1 MYRTVFV
8 YVACVITATALVH
21 QDKKDP
27 PRDKA
32 TEPKA
37 FTGEKTS
44 WHGFD
49 RYDFLLDD
57 EKLTIEPFKAAADEK
72 NGIKGEVKGKRR
84 CIVVVPKKNADG
96 NPWSWRGC
104 YWDHEPQTEIEL
116 LKRGFHIT
124 FAGCDP
130 GKQWDAWY
138 AFLTEQYGLSKKP
151 NFIGMSRGGFNA
163 FTWATAN
170 PDKVSCIYA
179 DNPAISPASLSKLGE
194 LARNDVP
201 LLHVCGSLDPLLG
214 KHTLAAE
221 GIYQQLGGRV
231 SVMIKDGA
239 GHHPH
244 SLRDP
249 KPIADFIEQS
259 LKPVNA
265 PVPGFVGKSATKS
278 VFYGTESFYRE
289 HPSDK
294 TYITCRGPL
303 FVECHDRYD
312 FKLDGIKGSVGVIV
326 PKVAAPG
333 KPWVFRADVVGRDAV
348 IDIELLAKGFHIV
361 TGPVPYDANGPSLQ
375 DWNTVYKYL
384 VGQGFSRKPI
394 MEGAGGAAGEAFAW
408 AIENADRVSC
418 IYCEN
423 PILRSTMS
431 KTPPLDNLEA
441 LAKAK
446 VPLYHVCG
454 ELDPWLKSQTRVAE
468 ERYKKL
474 GGQITVIVKDGAGH
488 YPLAPND
495 RQGVVDFIVKAA
507 Q

>member
-1 MYRTVFV
+1 MYRTFFVFV
-8 YVACVITATALVH
+8 VCGAASTVLAH
-21 QDKKDP
+21 QEKKDTP
-27 PRDKA
+27 GEKS

-37 FTGEKTS
+37 FSGEKTS

-72 NGIKGEVKGKRR
+72 AGIKGEVKGKRR
-84 CIVVVPKKNADG
+84 CIVVVPKKTADG

-116 LKRGFHIT
+116 LKRGFHIA

-138 AFLTEQYGLSKKP
+138 KFLTEQYGLSKKP

-179 DNPAISPASLSKLGE
+179 DNPAISPASLAKLGE

-201 LLHVCGSLDPLLG
+201 ILHVCGSLDPLLG

-221 GIYQQLGGRV
+221 GIYQSLGGRV

-249 KPIADFIEQS
+249 KPIVDFIEQS
-259 LKPVNA
+259 LKPVSA
-265 PVPGFVGKSATKS
+265 PVPGFAGKSPTKS
-278 VFYGTESFYRE
+278 VFYAAETFYRE
-289 HPSDK
+289 YPTEK

-303 FVECHDRYD
+303 FVECYDRYE
-312 FKLDGIKGSVGVIV
+312 FKLDGIKGGVGVIV
-326 PKVAAPG
+326 PKVAAAG

-348 IDIELLAKGFHIV
+348 IDIDLLAKGFHIV

-375 DWNTVYKYL
+375 DWNAVYKHL
-384 VGQGFSRKPI
+384 VEHGFSKKPT

-408 AIENADRVSC
+408 AIENADRVAC

-423 PILRSTMS
+423 PILRGTMS
-431 KTPPLDNLEA
+431 KTPVLDNLAA
-441 LAKAK
+441 LAKAN

-454 ELDPWLKSQTRVAE
+454 SLDPWLKSQTRVAE

-474 GGQITVIVKDGAGH
+474 GGQITVVVKDGAAH
-488 YPLAPND
+488 YPLAPAD
-495 RQGVVDFIVKAA
+495 RQAAVDFIVKAA